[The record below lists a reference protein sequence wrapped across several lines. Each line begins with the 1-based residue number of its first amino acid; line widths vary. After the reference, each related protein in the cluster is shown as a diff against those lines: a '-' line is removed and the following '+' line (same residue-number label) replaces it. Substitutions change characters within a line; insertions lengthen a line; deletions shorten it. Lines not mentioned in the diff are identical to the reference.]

1 MQGPAVSNMDRATLG
16 VPSETTSLP
25 EVRLEP
31 AGEVRGEQV
40 LRYFLLNSTGTEV
53 TVLTYGGIIESVQ
66 FPDRH
71 GERRNIVLGFK
82 TLEEYVKYNPARTAA
97 TPEGAGTYFGALIGR
112 YANRIAGGRLEI
124 GGQPHR
130 VPTNDGTNA
139 LHGGDVGFD
148 QKVWG
153 STVVRGN
160 GAAGVR
166 LEYLS
171 PSGDMGF
178 PGTLRVVAT
187 YTLGNDNRIELKL
200 QAETD
205 APTVLNLTNHTYW
218 NLAGES
224 SGSVYDQ
231 LLYLNADRYTPVD
244 EALAPTGEILAVSE
258 TPLDF
263 RQPTSI
269 GERIRDGHTQLVIAH
284 GYDHNWVLNDAR
296 PGSLVLAATVL
307 DAGSGRTLKLLTTQP
322 GLQFY
327 SGNFLNGSLV
337 GRGGSAYRQS
347 DGFALEAQHYP
358 GSPHW
363 PGFPSTE
370 LLPGE
375 TFEETIVFELS
386 CDI

>member
-1 MQGPAVSNMDRATLG
+1 VGSSDPATLT
-16 VPSETTSLP
+16 VPSVTTPSP
-25 EVRLEP
+25 EVSFEP

-40 LRYFLLNSTGTEV
+40 LRYFLVNSAGTEV
-53 TVLTYGGIIESVQ
+53 AVLTFGGIIESLH
-66 FPDRH
+66 FPDRL

-82 TLEEYVKYNPARTAA
+82 TLEDYARYNPARTAA
-97 TPEGAGTYFGALIGR
+97 TPEGAGAYFGALIGR

-124 GGQPHR
+124 GGQQHL

-153 STVVRGN
+153 SKVVRGE

-171 PSGDMGF
+171 PSGEMGF
-178 PGTLRVVAT
+178 PGTLRVAAT
-187 YTLGNDNRIELKL
+187 YTLDNDNRLELRL

-205 APTVLNLTNHTYW
+205 APTFLNLTNHTYW

-224 SGSVYDQ
+224 SGAVYDQ
-231 LLYLNADRYTPVD
+231 LLSLNADRYTPVD
-244 EALAPTGEILAVSE
+244 EALAPTGEIHAVSG

-263 RQPTSI
+263 RQPRAI
-269 GERIRDGHTQLVIAH
+269 GERIRDGHPQMVIAH
-284 GYDHNWVLNDAR
+284 GYDHNWVLNQAR
-296 PGSLVLAATVL
+296 PRSLVLAATVV
-307 DAGSGRTLKLLTTQP
+307 DPKSGRALKVRTTQP

-327 SGNFLNGSLV
+327 SGNFLSGALV
-337 GRGGSAYRQS
+337 GRGGRSYRQS
-347 DGFALEAQHYP
+347 DGFALEAQHFP

-363 PGFPSTE
+363 PEFPSTA
-370 LLPGE
+370 LLPGDN
-375 TFEETIVFELS
+375 FEETIVFELT
-386 CDI
+386 CGP